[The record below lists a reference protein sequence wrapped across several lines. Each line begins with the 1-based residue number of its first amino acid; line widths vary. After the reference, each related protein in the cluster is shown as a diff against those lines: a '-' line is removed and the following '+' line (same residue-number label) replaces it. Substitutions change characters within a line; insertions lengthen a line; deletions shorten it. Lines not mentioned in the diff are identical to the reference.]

1 MQSEL
6 QTPKQTFREYYR
18 EHPELFFES
27 PLPAE
32 FNFDSPAVENRMLNV
47 ENTKE
52 FVLPLPVVGEYSMD
66 DGYLLK
72 CHRECCD
79 EGTKFRDYWV
89 SPNDLTGLYFAFE
102 HSGSGLGEREAWQ
115 HRSHRGIVRLVLFE
129 FYLKK
134 FEFVQSGYTRST
146 QGELYWKRLVDHGV
160 EHGHKATATVRG
172 DKSEREITDGNLS
185 GLWGNERDFV
195 NLQIK
200 IYAKH

>member
-1 MQSEL
+1 MTFKELYKMRPALLDLSPL
-6 QTPKQTFREYYR
+6 QT
-18 EHPELFFES
+18 
-27 PLPAE
+27 E

-52 FVLPLPVVGEYSMD
+52 FVLPLPVVGEYALD

-79 EGTKFRDYWV
+79 EGTKLQDYWV
-89 SPNDLTGLYFAFE
+89 SPNDLTGLHFVFRQT
-102 HSGSGLGEREAWQ
+102 GSGLTEEEAWQ
-115 HRSHRGIVRLVLFE
+115 HRSHGIILARMVVFA
-129 FYLKK
+129 FYLKN
-134 FEFVQSGYTRST
+134 FEFVRSGYTRST